1 MKTTELTGSSVSK
14 EPSHSMKVSLVSV
27 TLPSHMK
34 LHPELHADLVCA
46 ASALGLDSGIES
58 QNAAG

>member
-1 MKTTELTGSSVSK
+1 
-14 EPSHSMKVSLVSV
+14 MKVSLVSV

-58 QNAAG
+58 QDAEG